1 MIRLENTLE
10 KMMPSNPN
18 RQINKIVSKSESG
31 SFAASAQLV
40 QIYSEGM
47 MGAPVDVEKV
57 HYYRIKCAEQLT
69 SANLR
74 LASLK
79 LMGYRGFESLDIPFS
94 QKSNVTVLVGN
105 NGSGKSS
112 VLDAIQK
119 SLTHFVSRLS
129 TRSYNG
135 DQLDEF
141 DISNGA
147 TFATV
152 IPEFKVAETSFSF
165 ELSQSRPMIEPRK
178 KSKFTELNEIGN
190 LYRLAN
196 TEKKELSL
204 PLLASYTVERAND
217 VTTKDIE
224 ESDEILSSHT
234 WDKSK
239 AYSKSLTGKA
249 DFKLFFR
256 WFKEQV
262 ESENDESSDIKV
274 IKAQIESKE
283 SEINSSLMKSILSNP
298 ETVET
303 GEILIKQYK
312 DQINELQEQLNEKS
326 NVGNKSLDSVRNAIY
341 KFLPGFSDL
350 KLKRAPLDMVVKK
363 DGQEFSVLQL
373 SQGEKSVLALIADIA
388 RRLTM
393 LNPSLANP
401 LEGSGLVLIDEVDL
415 HLHPSWQQK
424 IMQRLES
431 TFPNLQFIVT
441 THSPQVCHTLDS
453 DNIWLLKDGKKFNA
467 PKGVRGAVSSWVLK
481 NLFYVEERPPEDEI
495 TQLFNKYKELVYADQ
510 YDSAEALKAR
520 EVLIDNFG
528 KDYDEIVELDLYIE
542 NKEWEK
548 EFEED

>member
-1 MIRLENTLE
+1 MMSSTL
-10 KMMPSNPN
+10 S
-18 RQINKIVSKSESG
+18 RQIKQVMSKSESG

-40 QIYSEGM
+40 EIFEGGL
-47 MGAPVDVEKV
+47 MGAPIDESKV
-57 HYYRIKCAEQLT
+57 QHYRLKCAEQLA
-69 SANLR
+69 SASLR
-74 LASLK
+74 LSSIK
-79 LMGYRGFESLDIPFS
+79 LIDYRGFSNIEIPFNK
-94 QKSNVTVLVGN
+94 KSNTIVIIGN

-112 VLDAIQK
+112 VLNAIQK

-141 DISNGA
+141 DIAVGA
-147 TFATV
+147 NYATV
-152 IPEFKVAETSFSF
+152 IPEFQVDGTNFSF
-165 ELSQSRPMIEPRK
+165 ELSQSRPMLEPKK
-178 KSKFTELNEIGN
+178 KSKFKELNDIGN

-196 TEKKELSL
+196 TVNEDLSF

-224 ESDEILSSHT
+224 ESEEILSNQT

-262 ESENDESSDIKV
+262 ESENEEGSEVRV
-274 IKAQIESKE
+274 IKAKIESKE
-283 SEINSSLMKSILSNP
+283 DEINSKLMTSILSDP
-298 ETVET
+298 KTAAV
-303 GEILIKQYK
+303 GEGLIMQYRE
-312 DQINELQEQLNEKS
+312 QINILQEELNQKS
-326 NVGNKSLDSVRNAIY
+326 NIGNKALDSVRNAVY

-350 KLKRAPLDMVVKK
+350 KLKRAPLDMVINK

-373 SQGEKSVLALIADIA
+373 SQGEKSLLALVADIS

-393 LNPSLANP
+393 LNPLLSNP

-424 IMQRLES
+424 VIQRLEN
-431 TFPNLQFIVT
+431 TFPNIQFIVT

-453 DNIWLLKDGKKFNA
+453 DNIWLLKDGKKFKA
-467 PKGVRGAVSSWVLK
+467 PKGVRGAISSWVLR

-495 TQLFNKYKELVYADQ
+495 TQLLSRYKKLVYADR
-510 YDSAEALKAR
+510 YNTEDAR
-520 EVLIDNFG
+520 SMRKVLIDNFG
-528 KDYDEIVELDLYIE
+528 KDYDTIIELDLYIE
-542 NKEWEK
+542 NKEWEQ
-548 EFEED
+548 EFEDD

>member
-1 MIRLENTLE
+1 
-10 KMMPSNPN
+10 MPSHPN

-303 GEILIKQYK
+303 GEILIRKYK

-326 NVGNKSLDSVRNAIY
+326 NVGNKSLHSVRNAIY

>member
-1 MIRLENTLE
+1 
-10 KMMPSNPN
+10 MPSHPN

-40 QIYSEGM
+40 QIYSEGL

-112 VLDAIQK
+112 ILDAIQK

-298 ETVET
+298 ETAET
-303 GEILIKQYK
+303 GEILTRQYK
-312 DQINELQEQLNEKS
+312 EQINELQEQLNEKS

>member
-1 MIRLENTLE
+1 
-10 KMMPSNPN
+10 MMPSTPN

-303 GEILIKQYK
+303 GEILIKQYE

-481 NLFYVEERPPEDEI
+481 NLFYVEERPPEDDI
-495 TQLFNKYKELVYADQ
+495 TQRFNKYKELVYADQ

>member
-1 MIRLENTLE
+1 MSSTL
-10 KMMPSNPN
+10 S
-18 RQINKIVSKSESG
+18 RQIKQVMSKSESG

-40 QIYSEGM
+40 EIFEGGL
-47 MGAPVDVEKV
+47 MGAPIDESKV
-57 HYYRIKCAEQLT
+57 QHYRLKCAEQLA
-69 SANLR
+69 SASLR
-74 LASLK
+74 LSSIK
-79 LMGYRGFESLDIPFS
+79 LIDYRGFSNIEIPFNK
-94 QKSNVTVLVGN
+94 KSNTIVIIGN

-112 VLDAIQK
+112 VLNAIQK

-141 DISNGA
+141 DIAVGA
-147 TFATV
+147 NYATV
-152 IPEFKVAETSFSF
+152 IPEFQVDGTNFSF
-165 ELSQSRPMIEPRK
+165 ELSQSRPMLEPKK
-178 KSKFTELNEIGN
+178 KSKFKELNDIGN

-196 TEKKELSL
+196 TVNEDLSF

-224 ESDEILSSHT
+224 ESEEILSNQT

-262 ESENDESSDIKV
+262 ESENEEGSEVRV
-274 IKAQIESKE
+274 IKAKIESKE
-283 SEINSSLMKSILSNP
+283 DEINSKLMTSILSDP
-298 ETVET
+298 KTAAV
-303 GEILIKQYK
+303 GEGLIMQYRE
-312 DQINELQEQLNEKS
+312 QINILQEELNQKS
-326 NVGNKSLDSVRNAIY
+326 NIGNKALDSVRNAVY

-350 KLKRAPLDMVVKK
+350 KLKRAPLDMVINK

-373 SQGEKSVLALIADIA
+373 SQGEKSLLALVADIS

-393 LNPSLANP
+393 LNPLLSNP

-424 IMQRLES
+424 VIQRLEN
-431 TFPNLQFIVT
+431 TFPNIQFIVT

-453 DNIWLLKDGKKFNA
+453 DNIWLLKDGKKFKA
-467 PKGVRGAVSSWVLK
+467 PKGVRGAISSWVLR

-495 TQLFNKYKELVYADQ
+495 TQLLSRYKKLVYADK
-510 YDSAEALKAR
+510 YNTEDAR
-520 EVLIDNFG
+520 SMRKVLIDNFG
-528 KDYDEIVELDLYIE
+528 KDYDTIIELDLYIE
-542 NKEWEK
+542 NKEWEQ
-548 EFEED
+548 EFEDD

>member
-1 MIRLENTLE
+1 
-10 KMMPSNPN
+10 MPSNPN

-165 ELSQSRPMIEPRK
+165 ELSLSRPMIEPRK
-178 KSKFTELNEIGN
+178 KSKFKELNEIGN

-298 ETVET
+298 ETVEA
-303 GEILIKQYK
+303 GETLIKRYK
-312 DQINELQEQLNEKS
+312 NQINELQEQLNEKS

-495 TQLFNKYKELVYADQ
+495 TQLFNKYQELVYADQ

>member
-1 MIRLENTLE
+1 MMSSTL
-10 KMMPSNPN
+10 S
-18 RQINKIVSKSESG
+18 RQIKQVMSKSESG

-40 QIYSEGM
+40 EIFEGGL
-47 MGAPVDVEKV
+47 MGASIDESKV
-57 HYYRIKCAEQLT
+57 QHYRLKCAEQLA
-69 SANLR
+69 SASLR
-74 LASLK
+74 LSSIK
-79 LMGYRGFESLDIPFS
+79 LIDYRGFSNIEIPFNK
-94 QKSNVTVLVGN
+94 KSNTIVIIGN

-112 VLDAIQK
+112 VLNAIQK

-141 DISNGA
+141 DIAVGA
-147 TFATV
+147 NYATV
-152 IPEFKVAETSFSF
+152 IPEFQVDGTNFSF
-165 ELSQSRPMIEPRK
+165 ELSQSRPMLEPKK
-178 KSKFTELNEIGN
+178 KSKFKELNDIGN

-196 TEKKELSL
+196 TVNEDLSF

-224 ESDEILSSHT
+224 ESEEILSNQT

-262 ESENDESSDIKV
+262 ESENEEGSEVRV
-274 IKAQIESKE
+274 IKAKIESKE
-283 SEINSSLMKSILSNP
+283 DEINSKLMTSILSDP
-298 ETVET
+298 KTAAV
-303 GEILIKQYK
+303 GEGLIMQYRE
-312 DQINELQEQLNEKS
+312 QINILQEELNQKS
-326 NVGNKSLDSVRNAIY
+326 NIGNKALDSVRNAVY

-350 KLKRAPLDMVVKK
+350 KLKRAPLDMVINK

-373 SQGEKSVLALIADIA
+373 SQGEKSLLALVADIS

-393 LNPSLANP
+393 LNPLLSNP

-424 IMQRLES
+424 VIQRLEN
-431 TFPNLQFIVT
+431 TFPNIQFIVT

-453 DNIWLLKDGKKFNA
+453 DNIWLLKDGKKFKA
-467 PKGVRGAVSSWVLK
+467 PKGVRGAISSWVLR

-495 TQLFNKYKELVYADQ
+495 TQILSRYKKLVYADK
-510 YDSAEALKAR
+510 YNTEDAR
-520 EVLIDNFG
+520 SMRKVLIDNFG
-528 KDYDEIVELDLYIE
+528 KDYDTIIELDLYIE
-542 NKEWEK
+542 NKEWEQ
-548 EFEED
+548 EFEDD

>member
-1 MIRLENTLE
+1 
-10 KMMPSNPN
+10 MPSHPN

-47 MGAPVDVEKV
+47 MGAPVDLEKV

-79 LMGYRGFESLDIPFS
+79 LIGYRGFESLEIPFS

-119 SLTHFVSRLS
+119 SLTHFASRLS

-135 DQLDEF
+135 EQLDEF
-141 DISNGA
+141 DISNDVA
-147 TFATV
+147 FATV
-152 IPEFKVAETSFSF
+152 IPEFKVAETSFSY
-165 ELSQSRPMIEPRK
+165 ELSLSRPMTEPRK
-178 KSKFTELNEIGN
+178 KSKFSELNEIGN
-190 LYRLAN
+190 LYRLSN
-196 TEKKELSL
+196 TQKKELSL

-224 ESDEILSSHT
+224 ESDEIQSSHT

-262 ESENDESSDIKV
+262 ESENDESSDVKV

-283 SEINSSLMKSILSNP
+283 SEINSPLMKSILSNP
-298 ETVET
+298 DTTET

-326 NVGNKSLDSVRNAIY
+326 NIGNKSLDSVRNAIY

-363 DGQEFSVLQL
+363 DDQEFSVLQL
-373 SQGEKSVLALIADIA
+373 SQGEKSVLALVADIA

-393 LNPSLANP
+393 LNPSLTNP

-441 THSPQVCHTLDS
+441 THSPQVCHTLNS
-453 DNIWLLKDGKKFNA
+453 ENIWLLKDGKKYSA

-495 TQLFNKYKELVYADQ
+495 TQCFNKYKELVYADQ
-510 YDSAEALKAR
+510 YDSVDALTSR

>member
-1 MIRLENTLE
+1 MSSSL
-10 KMMPSNPN
+10 S
-18 RQINKIVSKSESG
+18 RQIKQIMSKSESG

-40 QIYSEGM
+40 EIYENGL
-47 MGAPVDVEKV
+47 MGVSVDVEKV
-57 HYYRIKCAEQLT
+57 HHYRLKCAAQ
-69 SANLR
+69 
-74 LASLK
+74 LASARMRLSSIK
-79 LMGYRGFESLDIPFS
+79 LINYRGFSSIEIPFN
-94 QKSNVTVLVGN
+94 KRSNTTVIVGN

-141 DISNGA
+141 DISLGSH
-147 TFATV
+147 FATV
-152 IPEFKVAETSFSF
+152 IPEFQVDGTNFNF
-165 ELSQSRPMIEPRK
+165 ELSLSRPMVEPKK
-178 KSKFTELNEIGN
+178 KSKFKELNEIGN

-196 TEKKELSL
+196 TVNEELSF

-224 ESDEILSSHT
+224 ESEEILSSHT

-262 ESENDESSDIKV
+262 ESENEEGSEVRV
-274 IKAQIESKE
+274 IKAKIEAKE
-283 SEINSSLMKSILSNP
+283 SEINSPLMQSILLDPSSA
-298 ETVET
+298 EL
-303 GEILIKQYK
+303 GENLVKQYRE
-312 DQINELQEQLNEKS
+312 QINELQDELNDKS
-326 NVGNKSLDSVRNAIY
+326 NIGNKSLDSVRNAIY

-350 KLKRAPLDMVVKK
+350 KLKRAPLDMVINK
-363 DGQEFSVLQL
+363 DGNEFSVLQL
-373 SQGEKSVLALIADIA
+373 SQGEKSLLALIADLA

-393 LNPSLANP
+393 LNPLLSNP
-401 LEGSGLVLIDEVDL
+401 LEGNGLVLIDEIDL

-424 IMQRLES
+424 VIQRLES
-431 TFPNLQFIVT
+431 TFPNVQFIVT

-453 DNIWLLKDGKKFNA
+453 ENIWLLKNGQKYKA
-467 PKGVRGAVSSWVLK
+467 PKGVRGAVSSWVLR

-495 TQLFNKYKELVYADQ
+495 TQLLNRYKELVYSDN
-510 YDSAEALKAR
+510 YNSDEALEAR
-520 EVLIDNFG
+520 NALIDNFG
-528 KDYDEIVELDLYIE
+528 SDYDAIIELDLYIE

>member
-1 MIRLENTLE
+1 
-10 KMMPSNPN
+10 MMPSHPN

-40 QIYSEGM
+40 QIYSEGL

-112 VLDAIQK
+112 ILDAIQK

-298 ETVET
+298 ETAET
-303 GEILIKQYK
+303 GEILTRQYK
-312 DQINELQEQLNEKS
+312 EQINELQEQLNEKS

>member
-1 MIRLENTLE
+1 
-10 KMMPSNPN
+10 MPSHPN
-18 RQINKIVSKSESG
+18 RQINKIVLKSESG

-47 MGAPVDVEKV
+47 MGEPVDVEKV

-79 LMGYRGFESLDIPFS
+79 LIGYRGFESLDITFS
-94 QKSNVTVLVGN
+94 QKSNITVLVGN

-112 VLDAIQK
+112 ILDAIQK

-135 DQLDEF
+135 DQLDEI

-147 TFATV
+147 TFVTV

-224 ESDEILSSHT
+224 ESDEILSSQI

-262 ESENDESSDIKV
+262 ESENDEVSDIKV

-283 SEINSSLMKSILSNP
+283 SEINSSLMKAILSNP
-298 ETVET
+298 ETAET

-495 TQLFNKYKELVYADQ
+495 TKLFNKYKELVYADK
-510 YDSAEALKAR
+510 YDSEEALNAR
-520 EVLIDNFG
+520 KVLIDNFG

-548 EFEED
+548 QFEED

>member
-1 MIRLENTLE
+1 
-10 KMMPSNPN
+10 MPSNPN

>member
-1 MIRLENTLE
+1 
-10 KMMPSNPN
+10 MPSQPN
-18 RQINKIVSKSESG
+18 RQINKIILKSESG

-40 QIYSEGM
+40 QVYSEGM
-47 MGAPVDVEKV
+47 MGAPVDLEKV
-57 HYYRIKCAEQLT
+57 HYYRIRCAEQLT
-69 SANLR
+69 NANLK

-79 LMGYRGFESLDIPFS
+79 LIGYRGFESLEIPFS

-141 DISNGA
+141 DISNEA
-147 TFATV
+147 TFTTV

-165 ELSQSRPMIEPRK
+165 ELSLSRPMTEPRK
-178 KSKFTELNEIGN
+178 KSKFSELNEIGN
-190 LYRLAN
+190 VYRLAN
-196 TEKKELSL
+196 TGKKELSL

-224 ESDEILSSHT
+224 ESDEILSTQT

-239 AYSKSLTGKA
+239 AYSKCLTGKA

-262 ESENDESSDIKV
+262 EAENDESSDIKV

-298 ETVET
+298 ETTKT
-303 GEILIKQYK
+303 GEVLIKQYQE
-312 DQINELQEQLNEKS
+312 QINELQEQLNEKS

-363 DGQEFSVLQL
+363 DDQDFSVLQL
-373 SQGEKSVLALIADIA
+373 SQGEKSVLALVADIA

-401 LEGSGLVLIDEVDL
+401 LEGNGLVLIDEVDL

-453 DNIWLLKDGKKFNA
+453 DNIWLLKGGKKFSA

-481 NLFYVEERPPEDEI
+481 KLFYVEERPPEDEI
-495 TQLFNKYKELVYADQ
+495 TQIFNKYKKLVYADQ
-510 YDSAEALKAR
+510 YDSADALTAR
-520 EVLIDNFG
+520 EKLIDNFG
-528 KDYDEIVELDLYIE
+528 KTYDEIVELDLYIE

>member
-1 MIRLENTLE
+1 MSSTL
-10 KMMPSNPN
+10 S
-18 RQINKIVSKSESG
+18 RQIKQVMSKSESG

-40 QIYSEGM
+40 EIFEGGL
-47 MGAPVDVEKV
+47 MGAPIDESKV
-57 HYYRIKCAEQLT
+57 QHYRLKCAEQLA
-69 SANLR
+69 SASLR
-74 LASLK
+74 LSSIK
-79 LMGYRGFESLDIPFS
+79 LIDYRGFSNIEIPFNK
-94 QKSNVTVLVGN
+94 KSNTIVIIGN

-112 VLDAIQK
+112 VLNAIQK

-141 DISNGA
+141 DIAVGA
-147 TFATV
+147 NYATV
-152 IPEFKVAETSFSF
+152 IPEFQVDGTNFSF
-165 ELSQSRPMIEPRK
+165 ELSQSRPMLEPKK
-178 KSKFTELNEIGN
+178 KSKFKELNDIGN

-196 TEKKELSL
+196 TVNEDLSF

-224 ESDEILSSHT
+224 ESEEILSNQT

-262 ESENDESSDIKV
+262 ESENEEGSEVRV
-274 IKAQIESKE
+274 IKAKIESKE
-283 SEINSSLMKSILSNP
+283 DEINSKLMTSILSDP
-298 ETVET
+298 KTAAV
-303 GEILIKQYK
+303 GEGLIMQYRE
-312 DQINELQEQLNEKS
+312 QINILQEELNQKS
-326 NVGNKSLDSVRNAIY
+326 NIGNKALDSVRNAVY

-350 KLKRAPLDMVVKK
+350 KLKRAPLDMVINK

-373 SQGEKSVLALIADIA
+373 SQGEKSLLALVADIS

-393 LNPSLANP
+393 LNPLLSNP

-424 IMQRLES
+424 VIQRLEN
-431 TFPNLQFIVT
+431 TFPNIQFIVT

-453 DNIWLLKDGKKFNA
+453 DNIWLLKDGKKFKA
-467 PKGVRGAVSSWVLK
+467 PKGVRGAISSWVLR

-495 TQLFNKYKELVYADQ
+495 TQLLSRYKKLVYADR
-510 YDSAEALKAR
+510 YNTEDAR
-520 EVLIDNFG
+520 SMRKVLIDNFG
-528 KDYDEIVELDLYIE
+528 KDYDTIIELDLYIE
-542 NKEWEK
+542 NKEWEQ
-548 EFEED
+548 EFEDD

>member
-1 MIRLENTLE
+1 MS
-10 KMMPSNPN
+10 SNLS

-31 SFAASAQLV
+31 SFVASAQLV

-47 MGAPVDVEKV
+47 MGAQVDVEKV
-57 HYYRIKCAEQLT
+57 NYYRMKCAEQLT

-74 LASLK
+74 LASVK
-79 LMGYRGFESLDIPFS
+79 LLGYRGFESLEIPFS

-141 DISNGA
+141 DISNES

-165 ELSQSRPMIEPRK
+165 ELSLSRPMIEPRK
-178 KSKFTELNEIGN
+178 KGKFSELNEIGN

-224 ESDEILSSHT
+224 ESDEILSSQT

-262 ESENDESSDIKV
+262 ESENDETSDIKV

-298 ETVET
+298 ETTET

-312 DQINELQEQLNEKS
+312 DQINALQEQLNEKS
-326 NVGNKSLDSVRNAIY
+326 NIGNKSLDSVRNAIY

-363 DGQEFSVLQL
+363 GDQKFSVLQL
-373 SQGEKSVLALIADIA
+373 SQGEKSVLALVADIA

-393 LNPSLANP
+393 LNPSLTNP

-453 DNIWLLKDGKKFNA
+453 ENIWLLKDGKKFSA

-510 YDSAEALKAR
+510 YDSDEALRAR
-520 EVLIDNFG
+520 EALVDNFG
-528 KDYDEIVELDLYIE
+528 KGYDEIVELDLYIE

>member
-1 MIRLENTLE
+1 M
-10 KMMPSNPN
+10 
-18 RQINKIVSKSESG
+18 SKSESG

-40 QIYSEGM
+40 EIFEGGL
-47 MGAPVDVEKV
+47 MGAPIDESKV
-57 HYYRIKCAEQLT
+57 QHYRLKCAEQLA
-69 SANLR
+69 SASLR
-74 LASLK
+74 LSSIK
-79 LMGYRGFESLDIPFS
+79 LIDYRGFSNIEIPFNK
-94 QKSNVTVLVGN
+94 KSNTIVIIGN

-112 VLDAIQK
+112 VLNAIQK

-141 DISNGA
+141 DIAVGA
-147 TFATV
+147 NYATV
-152 IPEFKVAETSFSF
+152 IPEFQVDGTNFSF
-165 ELSQSRPMIEPRK
+165 ELSQSRPMLEPKK
-178 KSKFTELNEIGN
+178 KSKFKELNDIGN

-196 TEKKELSL
+196 TVNEDLSF

-224 ESDEILSSHT
+224 ESEEILSNQT

-239 AYSKSLTGKA
+239 AYSKSLTGRA

-262 ESENDESSDIKV
+262 ESENEEGSEVRV
-274 IKAQIESKE
+274 IKAKIESKE
-283 SEINSSLMKSILSNP
+283 DEINSKLMTSILSDP
-298 ETVET
+298 KTAAV
-303 GEILIKQYK
+303 GEGLIMQYRE
-312 DQINELQEQLNEKS
+312 QINILQEELNQKS
-326 NVGNKSLDSVRNAIY
+326 NIGNKALDSVRNAVY

-350 KLKRAPLDMVVKK
+350 KLKRAPLDMVINK

-373 SQGEKSVLALIADIA
+373 SQGEKSLLALVADIS

-393 LNPSLANP
+393 LNPLLSNP

-424 IMQRLES
+424 VIQRLEN
-431 TFPNLQFIVT
+431 TFPNIQFIVT

-453 DNIWLLKDGKKFNA
+453 DNIWLLKDGKKFKA
-467 PKGVRGAVSSWVLK
+467 PKGVRGAISSWVLR

-495 TQLFNKYKELVYADQ
+495 TQLLSRYKKLVYADR
-510 YDSAEALKAR
+510 YNTEDAR
-520 EVLIDNFG
+520 SMRKVLIDNFG
-528 KDYDEIVELDLYIE
+528 KDYDTIIELDLYIE
-542 NKEWEK
+542 NKEWEQ
-548 EFEED
+548 EFEDD

>member
-1 MIRLENTLE
+1 MSSTL
-10 KMMPSNPN
+10 S
-18 RQINKIVSKSESG
+18 RQIKQVMSKSESG

-40 QIYSEGM
+40 EIFEGGL
-47 MGAPVDVEKV
+47 MGASIDESKV
-57 HYYRIKCAEQLT
+57 QHYRLKCAEQLA
-69 SANLR
+69 SASLR
-74 LASLK
+74 LSSIK
-79 LMGYRGFESLDIPFS
+79 LIDYRGFSNIEIPFNK
-94 QKSNVTVLVGN
+94 KSNTIVIIGN

-112 VLDAIQK
+112 VLNAIQK

-141 DISNGA
+141 DIAVGA
-147 TFATV
+147 NYATV
-152 IPEFKVAETSFSF
+152 IPEFQVDGTNFSF
-165 ELSQSRPMIEPRK
+165 ELSQSRPMLEPKK
-178 KSKFTELNEIGN
+178 KSKFKELNDIGN

-196 TEKKELSL
+196 TVNEDLSF

-224 ESDEILSSHT
+224 ESEEILSNQT

-262 ESENDESSDIKV
+262 ESENEEGSEVRV
-274 IKAQIESKE
+274 IKAKIESKE
-283 SEINSSLMKSILSNP
+283 DEINSKLMTSILSDP
-298 ETVET
+298 KTAAV
-303 GEILIKQYK
+303 GEGLIMQYRE
-312 DQINELQEQLNEKS
+312 QINILQEELNQKS
-326 NVGNKSLDSVRNAIY
+326 NIGNKALDSVRNAVY

-350 KLKRAPLDMVVKK
+350 KLKRAPLDMVINK

-373 SQGEKSVLALIADIA
+373 SQGEKSLLALVADIS

-393 LNPSLANP
+393 LNPLLSNP

-424 IMQRLES
+424 VIQRLEN
-431 TFPNLQFIVT
+431 TFPNIQFIVT

-453 DNIWLLKDGKKFNA
+453 DNIWLLKDGKKFKA
-467 PKGVRGAVSSWVLK
+467 PKGVRGAISSWVLR

-495 TQLFNKYKELVYADQ
+495 TQILSRYKKLVYADK
-510 YDSAEALKAR
+510 YNTEDAR
-520 EVLIDNFG
+520 SMRKVLIDNFG
-528 KDYDEIVELDLYIE
+528 KDYDTIIELDLYIE
-542 NKEWEK
+542 NKEWEQ
-548 EFEED
+548 EFEDD

>member
-1 MIRLENTLE
+1 
-10 KMMPSNPN
+10 MMPSHPN

-303 GEILIKQYK
+303 GEILIRKYK

>member
-1 MIRLENTLE
+1 
-10 KMMPSNPN
+10 MMPSHPN

-303 GEILIKQYK
+303 GEILIRKYK

-326 NVGNKSLDSVRNAIY
+326 NVGNKSLHSVRNAIY

>member
-1 MIRLENTLE
+1 
-10 KMMPSNPN
+10 MMPSHPN
-18 RQINKIVSKSESG
+18 RQINKIVLKSESG

-47 MGAPVDVEKV
+47 MGEPVDVEKV

-79 LMGYRGFESLDIPFS
+79 LIGYRGFESLDITFS
-94 QKSNVTVLVGN
+94 QKSNITVLVGN

-112 VLDAIQK
+112 ILDAIQK

-135 DQLDEF
+135 DQLDEL

-147 TFATV
+147 TFVTV

-224 ESDEILSSHT
+224 ESDEILSSQI

-262 ESENDESSDIKV
+262 ESENDEVSDIKV

-283 SEINSSLMKSILSNP
+283 SEINSSLMKAILSNP
-298 ETVET
+298 ETAET

-312 DQINELQEQLNEKS
+312 DQINDLQEQLNEKS

-495 TQLFNKYKELVYADQ
+495 TKLFNKYKELVYADK
-510 YDSAEALKAR
+510 YDSEEALNAR
-520 EVLIDNFG
+520 KVLIDNFG

-548 EFEED
+548 QFEED

>member
-1 MIRLENTLE
+1 
-10 KMMPSNPN
+10 MPSHPN

-303 GEILIKQYK
+303 GEILIRKYK